1 MAGMHLQLVQPLNLS
16 STSISLS
23 CGLHEEV
30 MTAGEQA
37 LVLDTVWQN
46 FVNSAIGTEIIAAHS
61 GIASITVSYGCQWSY
76 LHGDPTQQ
84 QAAPLSGYHTLRQT
98 AILTPGC

>member
-16 STSISLS
+16 STSISLG
-23 CGLHEEV
+23 CGLHEV

-46 FVNSAIGTEIIAAHS
+46 FVIPAISSEIVAAHS
-61 GIASITVSYGCQWSY
+61 GSASITVSYGCQWSY
-76 LHGDPTQQ
+76 LHGDPIQQ
-84 QAAPLSGYHTLRQT
+84 QAAPLSGCHTLRQT